1 MDRFY
6 EIGRTLE
13 NHHVSRLCHITQ
25 IDKLFSILYGD
36 EGILA
41 TDFCDSKSMYYNAG
55 SDSLEDDD
63 LDSCGLDRDDLGMM
77 DEEERRTTLEDV
89 GLDPDDYDNF

>member
-6 EIGRTLE
+6 EIGRTLK

-25 IDKLFSILYGD
+25 VDKLFSILYGD

-41 TDFCDSKSMYYNAG
+41 TDFCDSKSMYRN
-55 SDSLEDDD
+55 DV
-63 LDSCGLDRDDLGMM
+63 DRM
-77 DEEERRTTLEDV
+77 DGKQSIFQPPLSIQMSGITAIRRMLIHM
-89 GLDPDDYDNF
+89 